1 MPPYKKNSK
10 QAANCKIISCLSKID
25 VGKIFCYRGGLR
37 EGKITGRMEEL
48 GKMTRKHK
56 LHILYGQSGLASEYT
71 VYVSNSLV
79 TASKAHI
86 FSVDY
91 G

>member
-1 MPPYKKNSK
+1 M
-10 QAANCKIISCLSKID
+10 L
-25 VGKIFCYRGGLR
+25 GKFSVICYRGGLR

-86 FSVDY
+86 FFCGLWLVRTDFSPGSSNSMQNSVHVS
-91 G
+91 